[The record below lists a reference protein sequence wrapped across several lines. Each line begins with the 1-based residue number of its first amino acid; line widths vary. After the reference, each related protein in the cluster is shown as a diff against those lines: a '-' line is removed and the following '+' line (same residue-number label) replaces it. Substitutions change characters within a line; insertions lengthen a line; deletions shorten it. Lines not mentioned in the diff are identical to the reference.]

1 MNNRLIEKLIILAT
15 EQHRL
20 SKLQFKT
27 VKLYEYVIPISSR
40 RNTII
45 DFTVDIPD
53 YTVQPL

>member
-40 RNTII
+40 RNTTI
-45 DFTVDIPD
+45 DITVSIPV